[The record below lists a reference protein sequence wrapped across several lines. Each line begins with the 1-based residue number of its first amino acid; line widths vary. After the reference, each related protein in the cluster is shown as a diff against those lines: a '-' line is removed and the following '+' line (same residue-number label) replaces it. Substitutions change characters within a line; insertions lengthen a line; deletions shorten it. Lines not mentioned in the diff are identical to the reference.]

1 MTSLLPL
8 LINTSSISPM
18 SLARLFFVFTALVAL
33 SAATHFMSLRA
44 ELESSIVCYERFAPD
59 LWNAFESVLPGAIT
73 SNVDA
78 FAAVMSALREALRN
92 GLPPC
97 TAAQRALQMTAVAQK
112 FMTPIE
118 AGTVAAQCRATWVL
132 SDGGNVRQLR
142 SSPLNMCLSSAHATG
157 RAAAQIGSANERAT
171 SANAF
176 IASSKDE
183 SMTFGAGS
191 YSHPLTQAV
200 VDSIKKRKK

>member
-1 MTSLLPL
+1 ML
-8 LINTSSISPM
+8 LI
-18 SLARLFFVFTALVAL
+18 RLLFLLTALATL

-44 ELESSIVCYERFAPD
+44 ELESSIGCYERFAPD
-59 LWNAFESVLPGAIT
+59 LWNAFESVLPGVIT
-73 SNVDA
+73 GSVDE

-92 GLPPC
+92 GLAPC
-97 TAAQRALQMTAVAQK
+97 TAVQRALQMTAVAKK
-112 FMTPIE
+112 FMTPSE
-118 AGTVAAQCRATWVL
+118 ASAVAARCRVTWVL
-132 SDGGNVRQLR
+132 PDGGGNVRQLR

-183 SMTFGAGS
+183 SMTFGAGN

>member
-1 MTSLLPL
+1 
-8 LINTSSISPM
+8 
-18 SLARLFFVFTALVAL
+18 
-33 SAATHFMSLRA
+33 
-44 ELESSIVCYERFAPD
+44 
-59 LWNAFESVLPGAIT
+59 
-73 SNVDA
+73 
-78 FAAVMSALREALRN
+78 MSALREALRN

-112 FMTPIE
+112 FMTPSE

-132 SDGGNVRQLR
+132 PDGGGNVRQLR

-200 VDSIKKRKK
+200 VDSIKKKKK